1 MIRIQYFME
10 VYMKRMKKISLLA
23 FVCVVFFV
31 LLSLGG
37 CTKKT
42 VQQQQDTF
50 LVGFANNN
58 DIWDYCAKFRRMLTE
73 ETEALGIRIVTTN
86 AGGDTNVQNGHIDD
100 FIVQNAKVVSAI
112 SNDFSGSAPAV
123 EAARRANIPYV
134 SFLAS
139 VGIGPTYDKFIYV
152 GSQNYDA
159 GMMQGTFAA
168 EKLPQGA
175 KIIYFTGQPSD
186 QQYVDRR
193 QGFFD
198 GLSSRPDITI
208 LSEFNVDNR
217 KDLGISTAE
226 DCLQSF
232 EHFDAIIC
240 QNDDSALG
248 VVEALKAA
256 RRLGTVMVVGL
267 DGSDGALAAIKAGEL
282 DMSVLQDAR
291 AQAKA
296 GAEVFKKIKDG
307 VPASEIDDVF
317 VPFRIIT
324 RENVDEFLN

>member
-1 MIRIQYFME
+1 MERISVAVF
-10 VYMKRMKKISLLA
+10 L
-23 FVCVVFFV
+23 CVVASA
-31 LLSLGG
+31 LLFMGG
-37 CTKKT
+37 CTPKKT
-42 VQQQQDTF
+42 GQKQGSEF

-58 DIWDYCAKFRRMLTE
+58 DIWDYCAKFRKMLTE
-73 ETEALGIRIVTTN
+73 ETEALGIRIITTN
-86 AGGDTNVQNGHIDD
+86 AGGDTNVQNGQIDD
-100 FIVQNAKVVSAI
+100 FIVQSARAVSAI

-123 EAARRANIPYV
+123 EAARKAGIPYV

-139 VGIGPTYDKFIYV
+139 VGIGSTYDKFIYV

-159 GMMQGTFAA
+159 GLMQGKFVA

-175 KIIYFTGQPSD
+175 AIIYFTGQPSD

-193 QGFFD
+193 KGFYD
-198 GLSSRPDITI
+198 GFNSRPDITV
-208 LSEFNVDNR
+208 LAEFNVDNR

-232 EHFDAIIC
+232 ARFDAIVC

-248 VVEALKAA
+248 VVEALKAS
-256 RRLGTVMVVGL
+256 RRLGSVVVVGL

-296 GAEVFKKIKDG
+296 GAQVFKKIKDG
-307 VPASEIDDVF
+307 IPAEQIEDVF
-317 VPFRIIT
+317 VPFKIIT
-324 RENVDEFLN
+324 KDNVDEFLK

>member
-1 MIRIQYFME
+1 
-10 VYMKRMKKISLLA
+10 MKMARRISLT
-23 FVCVVFFV
+23 V
-31 LLSLGG
+31 LLGVMISAFLFLGG
-37 CTKKT
+37 CTPRRT
-42 VQQQQDTF
+42 AQQQEAAF

-73 ETEALGIRIVTTN
+73 ETEALGIRIITTN

-100 FIVQNAKVVSAI
+100 FIVQNAAVVSAI
-112 SNDFSGSAPAV
+112 SNDFHGSAPAV
-123 EAARRANIPYV
+123 ESARRAGIPYV

-139 VGIGPTYDKFIYV
+139 VGIGSTYDNFIYV

-159 GMMQGTFAA
+159 GLMQGTFAA
-168 EKLPQGA
+168 ENLPQGA
-175 KIIYFTGQPSD
+175 TIIYFHGQPSD

-193 QGFFD
+193 QGFYD
-198 GLSSRPDITI
+198 GLASRPDIRV

-217 KDLGISTAE
+217 RDLGISTTE
-226 DCLQSF
+226 DVLQAF
-232 EHFDAIIC
+232 AQFDAIIC

-248 VVEALKAA
+248 AVEALRVA

-267 DGSDGALAAIKAGEL
+267 DGSDDALVAVRAGEL
-282 DMSVLQDAR
+282 DMTVLQDAR

-296 GAEVFKKIKDG
+296 GAEVFKQIMDG
-307 VPASEIDDVF
+307 TPANRIADVF

-324 RENVDEFLN
+324 RDNVAEFIN